1 MSEHMVNRPDGVGRD
16 GGHIPEAIQE
26 FVKKIDPLAVP
37 ELSHQLRVQAAP
49 DILEWERDMQS
60 PEQESINPENIAAE
74 IEKTVNELT
83 AVLNKFFDSSSRVQS
98 EESGGIISQQVEL
111 ESVSDGLGDISK
123 LDDSKVLISRS
134 FEQSNKREMDKDCF
148 YTIELIEDNDHTLL
162 FLVPEDLVI
171 HQWYMRK
178 GKKAGASTRAS
189 GPEDVYMLQRLTNV
203 VRELDSVRPLKDP
216 DA

>member
-1 MSEHMVNRPDGVGRD
+1 M
-16 GGHIPEAIQE
+16 
-26 FVKKIDPLAVP
+26 
-37 ELSHQLRVQAAP
+37 SHQLRVQAAP

-148 YTIELIEDNDHTLL
+148 YTIELIEDNDHTLI
-162 FLVPEDLVI
+162 FLESEDLVI

-178 GKKAGASTRAS
+178 GKKLVLLRGRQDRKTFICCR
-189 GPEDVYMLQRLTNV
+189 D
-203 VRELDSVRPLKDP
+203 
-216 DA
+216 